1 MNMHTENLLSNGW
14 SLVRDAGSVVG
25 DAGSRV
31 GTSLVRHYPQVKD
44 QVKNWVSAGA
54 GLAIAKRGASVAV
67 TVIRRHPI
75 AAVAGAVALAGLGL
89 AAMAAKRKRDA
100 QLRQQ
105 GDGDAGTR
113 TRRVKATNMRGTTAP
128 ARRAAPA
135 KRTRARAT
143 PAT

>member
-1 MNMHTENLLSNGW
+1 MNMNTENLLSNGW
-14 SLVRDAGSVVG
+14 MLVRDAGSVVG

-31 GTSLVRHYPQVKD
+31 GTSLVKHYPQVKD
-44 QVKNWVSAGA
+44 TVKDWVSAGA

-67 TVIRRHPI
+67 TVIRRHPV

-89 AAMAAKRKRDA
+89 AAMAAKRKREA

-105 GDGDAGTR
+105 GDGASATR
-113 TRRVKATNMRGTTAP
+113 PRQVKAKNMRATTAP

-135 KRTRARAT
+135 KRART
-143 PAT
+143 SPAT